1 MNNLIKKIIRESL
14 DNDWSW
20 TEFEPVEPR
29 KKGEVRVGDVYTIYG
44 SDESI
49 RYVLEIVKNNDYN
62 SMIDDEVDYDD
73 DDDYDDSGTIHYKI
87 HVTADEED
95 EPVGGIRTVTKK
107 RAERLIV
114 QDNHWVL
121 TDSLDRTFN
130 PLKEEVEDDLDWV
143 REVLPVGEMVIDALK
158 SDERYRVITE
168 YDDRGNLIELEI
180 YDNYDSGRFFGV
192 DNKNIISYS
201 DVLEQSKKSL
211 DFCFENNN
219 SEEITEQYQQI
230 YNLLK
235 EYQYKSF

>member
-29 KKGEVRVGDVYTIYG
+29 KKGEVRVGDVYTIYD
-44 SDESI
+44 SNESI
-49 RYVLEIVKNNDYN
+49 RYVLEIVKTDDYN
-62 SMIDDEVDYDD
+62 SMIDDEDD
-73 DDDYDDSGTIHYKI
+73 EDDDYDGSGTIHYKI

-107 RAERLIV
+107 LAERLIV

-121 TDSLDRTFN
+121 TDSLDKGFIGEN
-130 PLKEEVEDDLDWV
+130 YDDLSWIK
-143 REVLPVGEMVIDALK
+143 ETLPIGEMVKDVLK
-158 SDERYRVITE
+158 SDERYRVVTE
-168 YDDRGNLIELEI
+168 YDDKVNLIELDI
-180 YDNYDSGRFFGV
+180 YDRYDSGRFFGV
-192 DNKNIISYS
+192 HNENIISYS
-201 DVLEQSKKSL
+201 DVLEKSKESFNFCL
-211 DFCFENNN
+211 DNGS
-219 SEEITEQYQQI
+219 SEEITRQYQQI

>member
-29 KKGEVRVGDVYTIYG
+29 KKGEVRVGDVYTIYD
-44 SDESI
+44 SNESI
-49 RYVLEIVKNNDYN
+49 RYVLEIVKIDDYN
-62 SMIDDEVDYDD
+62 SMIDDEDD
-73 DDDYDDSGTIHYKI
+73 EDDDYDGSGTIHYKI

-107 RAERLIV
+107 RAKRLIV
-114 QDNHWVL
+114 RDNHWVL

-130 PLKEEVEDDLDWV
+130 PLKEEVEDDLDWM
-143 REVLPVGEMVIDALK
+143 RDVLPVGEMVIDALK

-168 YDDRGNLIELEI
+168 YDDRSNLIELEI
-180 YDNYDSGRFFGV
+180 YDKYDSGRFFGIV
-192 DNKNIISYS
+192 YKNISYS
-201 DVLEQSKKSL
+201 DVLEKSKESFNFCL
-211 DFCFENNN
+211 DNDS
-219 SEEITEQYQQI
+219 SEEITRQYQQI

>member
-14 DNDWSW
+14 DSDWSW
-20 TEFEPVEPR
+20 TQFEPVEPR

-62 SMIDDEVDYDD
+62 NIYDYEDDEDEDD
-73 DDDYDDSGTIHYKI
+73 DGSGTIHYKI

-95 EPVGGIRTVTKK
+95 EPVGSISTVNKK

-121 TDSLDRTFN
+121 TDSLDKGFN
-130 PLKEEVEDDLDWV
+130 PLKEEAEDDLDWIKEIEPDV
-143 REVLPVGEMVIDALK
+143 ESLAHKALSK
-158 SDERYRVITE
+158 SNNFIVETE
-168 YDDRGNLIELEI
+168 YYGNNLYNIEF
-180 YDNYDSGRFFGV
+180 YASDGSGRYFGV
-192 DNKNIISYS
+192 NSSNTENSFITYEDIVEQARK
-201 DVLEQSKKSL
+201 DLES
-211 DFCFENNN
+211 CYTNNV
-219 SEEITEQYQQI
+219 SEEIMEEYREL

-235 EYQYKSF
+235 NY

>member
-1 MNNLIKKIIRESL
+1 M
-14 DNDWSW
+14 
-20 TEFEPVEPR
+20 V
-29 KKGEVRVGDVYTIYG
+29 
-44 SDESI
+44 
-49 RYVLEIVKNNDYN
+49 
-62 SMIDDEVDYDD
+62 DDVDYDD
-73 DDDYDDSGTIHYKI
+73 EDDDYDGSGTIHYKI

-130 PLKEEVEDDLDWV
+130 PLKEETEDDLDWV

-158 SDERYRVITE
+158 SDERYRVVTE